1 MQKVKFYDAG
11 GHSAGRE
18 MTDEPG
24 QVIAV
29 SGDRFREIEGDGRNV
44 LRSQY
49 GNPASTKA
57 VKREEDGQPELMQQ
71 AA

>member
-1 MQKVKFYDAG
+1 
-11 GHSAGRE
+11 
-18 MTDEPG
+18 MTDKPG
-24 QVIAV
+24 QIVTV
-29 SGDRFREIEGDGRNV
+29 SNDRFREIEDDGGNV

-57 VKREEDGQPELMQQ
+57 VKPDEDGQPELMQQ